1 MEATISLITH
11 CIREINETQASRS
24 NWENNP
30 EIVRI
35 VQRFKDRFSVL
46 YNALKSDFNKEVRM
60 SDLEKPGDDDI
71 IEKLLNDFKSKN
83 LSIEKQDIIKKL
95 EECEGIAIENFNKNN
110 S

>member
-1 MEATISLITH
+1 MSTLDDRKKGFEAKYQQDQEVEFKVRVLRNKLVGKWAASIMNPD
-11 CIREINETQASRS
+11 NE
-24 NWENNP
+24 EDY
-30 EIVRI
+30 I
-35 VQRFKDRFSVL
+35 
-46 YNALKSDFNKEVRM
+46 KEVRM

>member
-1 MEATISLITH
+1 MNTFNDREKGFEAKYQHDQEAQFKIRAIRNKLVGEWAASLIKPENE
-11 CIREINETQASRS
+11 EIY
-24 NWENNP
+24 
-30 EIVRI
+30 V
-35 VQRFKDRFSVL
+35 
-46 YNALKSDFNKEVRM
+46 KEVRM